1 MRKILVC
8 LFVVFGCGESA
19 LGPNDEDADVEDV
32 QDVAAEDS
40 VETDEAELEVDIGLD
55 LDLDIVA
62 DVEVDPEVDIGHDVE
77 VEAEEPSCGPI
88 PVTACSW
95 FTDMEAEVP
104 AAAGFWAAVERVDR
118 GPTCDGGDWAA
129 ELPGAHEGGGLF
141 TMPFVLMPLSSISP
155 PNVWWV
161 SFWVR
166 FDEDGPRQLA
176 ALTDVPAG
184 AMMSW
189 QDDGTYLP
197 TGRWTNVEIQVY
209 CTTRTHYEWV
219 VLVDGTPASGVTWPH
234 PVDAPCEDS
243 HRLTFGVHGPAG
255 RLDNICF
262 IARGDILLNE

>member
-40 VETDEAELEVDIGLD
+40 VETDEAEAELEVDIGLD

-104 AAAGFWAAVERVDR
+104 AAAGFWAAVERVDS

-141 TMPFVLMPLSSISP
+141 VMPFVLMRLSSMGP
-155 PNVWWV
+155 PYNIWRV

-189 QDDGTYLP
+189 QDDGAYLP
-197 TGRWTNVEIQVY
+197 TGRWTNVEVQVY
-209 CTTRTHYEWV
+209 CTTRTHYE
-219 VLVDGTPASGVTWPH
+219 
-234 PVDAPCEDS
+234 
-243 HRLTFGVHGPAG
+243 VHGPAG